1 MHCEKYIELT
11 FDSEGDL
18 HCITDKVHIGMPMP
32 IAMPMPMPSFPNG

>member
-32 IAMPMPMPSFPNG
+32 MPSFPNG